1 MINSSDYELSSGNIF
16 EDLEFANAEQEIL
29 KAKLA
34 LFINK
39 TINERTLT
47 QSNAAKIMGITQPDV
62 SNLRNQHYERFTA
75 DRLFKFLTKLN
86 YDIEINIVP
95 TQGQL
100 GHIRLDT
107 H

>member
-1 MINSSDYELSSGNIF
+1 MINNSDYELSSGNIF
-16 EDLEFANAEQEIL
+16 EDLGFENSEQELL

-34 LFINK
+34 LLINN

-47 QSNAAKIMGITQPDV
+47 QSEAANMMGITQPDV
-62 SNLRNQHYERFTA
+62 SNLKNQHFERFTA

-86 YDIEINIVP
+86 YDIDISVTP
-95 TQGQL
+95 TQNQL
-100 GHIRLDT
+100 GHIRLGI